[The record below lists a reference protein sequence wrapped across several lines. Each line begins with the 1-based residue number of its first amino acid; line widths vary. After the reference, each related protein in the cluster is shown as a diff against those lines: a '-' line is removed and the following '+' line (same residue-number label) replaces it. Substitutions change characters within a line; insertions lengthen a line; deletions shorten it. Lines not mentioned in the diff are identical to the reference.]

1 MEGCTIVLSDCHS
14 SSEEEEVVDVAD
26 HRALGYGWGGWLF
39 CNNCEDDDA

>member
-14 SSEEEEVVDVAD
+14 STEEEAD